1 MGHSMKTLCPTCGGA
16 GQIAIDR
23 SAMELSNDRSGTGMV
38 RQACPTCDDEGWLD
52 DAGAF
57 A

>member
-1 MGHSMKTLCPTCGGA
+1 MKTLCPTCGGA

-23 SAMELSNDRSGTGMV
+23 SALELSNDRCGTGMV
-38 RQACPTCDDEGWLD
+38 RQPCPTCDDEGWLEET
-52 DAGAF
+52 GAF